1 MNTDPNS
8 IYAPSGLARTLGA
21 TRLTEAT
28 GAARAK
34 DIFGIAPG
42 FLALTRSVFSVVAKI
57 FAGIAEQR
65 DHQAKQIIAYY
76 GHDRWSDS
84 LEREIGDA
92 AFGKRTRL

>member
-8 IYAPSGLARTLGA
+8 IYAPSELVRTLGA
-21 TRLTEAT
+21 TRLTETT

-34 DIFGIAPG
+34 DIFGIVPG
-42 FLALTRSVFSVVAKI
+42 ILALIRSAFSVVATV
-57 FAGIAEQR
+57 FDGIADQR
-65 DHQAKQIIAYY
+65 DRQAKQIIACY
-76 GHDRWSDS
+76 GQDRWSDS